1 MTPNTARFA
10 LALALGTTLAF
21 GAAAQSKKE
30 LASKLLQLQQ
40 NGVEQVGRNMA
51 GQIAQRVLAVSG
63 QALGR
68 MPADKREATA
78 REIQADVKKF
88 YDELEPVLR
97 KRATDLAPSVA
108 TSVYE
113 ERFSEDEL
121 KQVIA
126 WLELP
131 VSRKF
136 AQVDAELGN
145 ALVQKIA
152 ADTKPTVDTRLAALE
167 QTIAKKLGLKPGS
180 AASAPASTAAPAA
193 PKKP

>member
-1 MTPNTARFA
+1 MTLQRFRFA
-10 LALALGTTLAF
+10 AALLLGASLAF
-21 GAAAQSKKE
+21 GAAAQTKKE
-30 LASKLLQLQQ
+30 LATKLLQLQQ
-40 NGVEQVGRNMA
+40 SGVEQVGRNMA

-68 MPADKREATA
+68 LPADKREATG

-97 KRATDLAPSVA
+97 KRATELAPSVA
-108 TSVYE
+108 TAVYE
-113 ERFSEDEL
+113 ERFSEEEL

-136 AQVDAELGN
+136 SQVDAELGN

-152 ADTKPTVDTRLAALE
+152 AETKPTVDTRLAALE
-167 QTIAKKLGLKPGS
+167 QSIAKKLGLKPGS
-180 AASAPASTAAPAA
+180 AASAPATSSA